1 MTIIKLNQ
9 QSISNLQ
16 CPEGRSRI
24 SFYHADLPS
33 FYLEVRATSPGQ
45 GTFYYQ
51 YRDQSGKTR
60 HQKLGR
66 TTEITLSEA
75 LKQAKILKAEIAL
88 GRNPTKQAVMSY
100 TEFFEQHYL
109 PYVKLR
115 KRSWNRDEEL
125 YRLRIRHVFGNKYLD
140 QITRQQIQAFHTA
153 LKAGGLAA
161 STCNHHVKLLKYS
174 LNLAISWEMME
185 GPNPAAKV
193 PLYHEDNKVAHY
205 LNDTELERL
214 LSVLHTDENRTV
226 CRIVLLLLSTGCRLN
241 EVLSA
246 KWEDVDLGKKILKIR
261 AINSKSK
268 RLRSVPLNESA
279 MEVLNQLDTQGKFD
293 YLFVNR
299 QLKKPYITITKVWHR
314 IRQKAGLGHLRLH
327 DTRHIHASW
336 LIDSGRTLY
345 EVQQIL
351 GHSDPKVTMRYA
363 HLSTKTLQEASNCA
377 SAKIKKAMQPKVD
390 P

>member
-9 QSISNLQ
+9 QFINNNLR
-16 CPEGRSRI
+16 CPEGKSRI
-24 SFYHADLPS
+24 AYYHSDLKS

-51 YRDQSGKTR
+51 YRDQSVKTR

-88 GRNPTKQAVMSY
+88 GRNPTKQVVMSY

-153 LKAGGLAA
+153 LKAAGLAA

-205 LNDTELERL
+205 LNDAELERL
-214 LSVLHTDENRTV
+214 LSVLHSDRN
-226 CRIVLLLLSTGCRLN
+226 RIVCQIAFLLLSTGCRLN

-246 KWEDVDLGKKILKIR
+246 KWSDIDLEQKIFLVR
-261 AINSKSK
+261 ATNSKSK
-268 RLRSVPLNESA
+268 RIRAVPLNESA
-279 MEVLNQLDTQGKFD
+279 MEVLHQLDTRE
-293 YLFVNR
+293 YLFINT
-299 QLKKPYITITKVWHR
+299 QTGKPYTAIAKVWHR
-314 IRQKAGLGHLRLH
+314 IRKKAGLEHLRLH
-327 DTRHIHASW
+327 DLRHQYASF
-336 LIDSGRTLY
+336 LVNSGRTLY

-351 GHSDPKVTMRYA
+351 GHSDSKVTERYS
-363 HLSTKTLQEASNCA
+363 HLSMKILLEASDSA
-377 SAKIKKAMQPKVD
+377 SAKIKKAMQPK
-390 P
+390 

>member
-1 MTIIKLNQ
+1 MPIVKLSESFVRN
-9 QSISNLQ
+9 NLQ

-88 GRNPTKQAVMSY
+88 GRNPTKQVVMSY

-153 LKAGGLAA
+153 LKAAGLAA

-205 LNDTELERL
+205 LNDAELERL
-214 LSVLHTDENRTV
+214 LSVLHSDRN
-226 CRIVLLLLSTGCRLN
+226 RIVCQIAFLLLSTGCRLN

-246 KWEDVDLGKKILKIR
+246 KWSDIDLEQKIFLVR
-261 AINSKSK
+261 ATNSKSK
-268 RLRSVPLNESA
+268 RIRAVPLNESA
-279 MEVLNQLDTQGKFD
+279 MEVLHQLDTRE
-293 YLFVNR
+293 YLFINT
-299 QLKKPYITITKVWHR
+299 QTGKPYTAIAKVWHR
-314 IRQKAGLGHLRLH
+314 IRKKAGLEHLRLH
-327 DTRHIHASW
+327 DLRHQYASF
-336 LIDSGRTLY
+336 LVNSGRTLY

-351 GHSDPKVTMRYA
+351 GHSDSKVTERYS
-363 HLSTKTLQEASNCA
+363 HLSMKILLEASDSA
-377 SAKIKKAMQPKVD
+377 SAKIKKAMQPK
-390 P
+390 

>member
-9 QSISNLQ
+9 QFINNNLR
-16 CPEGRSRI
+16 CPEGKSRI
-24 SFYHADLPS
+24 AYYHSDLKS

-88 GRNPTKQAVMSY
+88 GRNPTKQVVMSY

-153 LKAGGLAA
+153 LKAAGLAA

-205 LNDTELERL
+205 LNDAELERL
-214 LSVLHTDENRTV
+214 LSVLHSDRN
-226 CRIVLLLLSTGCRLN
+226 RIVCQIAFLLLSTGCRLN

-246 KWEDVDLGKKILKIR
+246 KWSDIDLEQKIFLVR
-261 AINSKSK
+261 ATNSKSK
-268 RLRSVPLNESA
+268 RIRAVPLNESA
-279 MEVLNQLDTQGKFD
+279 MEVLHQLDTRE
-293 YLFVNR
+293 YLFINT
-299 QLKKPYITITKVWHR
+299 QTGKPYTAIAKVWHR
-314 IRQKAGLGHLRLH
+314 IRKKAGLEHLRLH
-327 DTRHIHASW
+327 DLRHQYASF
-336 LIDSGRTLY
+336 LVNSGRTLY

-351 GHSDPKVTMRYA
+351 GHSDSKVTERYS
-363 HLSTKTLQEASNCA
+363 HLSMKILLEASDSA
-377 SAKIKKAMQPKVD
+377 SAKIKKAMQPK
-390 P
+390 